1 MSMVL
6 TFINPSAPD
15 RIFYTHL
22 FGSLVQKRRR
32 YLGLTVTR
40 AAELTGM
47 TESEWLGVEAGFVP
61 PDHRTIHAIAAT
73 LEVRKTELVAASIL
87 SRLAQDETVQ

>member
-32 YLGLTVTR
+32 YLGLTVAQ

-47 TESEWLGVEAGFVP
+47 TESEWLGIEGGSVP
-61 PDHRTIHAIAAT
+61 RDYRVIRTISET
-73 LEVRKTELVAASIL
+73 LQVRTSDMMMASIM
-87 SRLAQDETVQ
+87 STLAQEETVQ